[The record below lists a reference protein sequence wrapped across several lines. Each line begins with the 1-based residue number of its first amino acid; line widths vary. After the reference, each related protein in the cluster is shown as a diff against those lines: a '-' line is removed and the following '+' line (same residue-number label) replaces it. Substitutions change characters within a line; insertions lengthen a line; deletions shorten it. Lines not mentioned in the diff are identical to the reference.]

1 MVVASKDQVSSDL
14 AGEIVVLSM
23 QSAMY
28 YGMDQVG
35 SRIWE
40 LVREPIRVSDLR
52 DAITREY
59 DVEPEHCEADVLGFL
74 RQLALKGLIEVRDG
88 A

>member
-1 MVVASKDQVSSDL
+1 
-14 AGEIVVLSM
+14 
-23 QSAMY
+23 
-28 YGMDQVG
+28 
-35 SRIWE
+35 
-40 LVREPIRVSDLR
+40 VSDLR

-59 DVEPEHCEADVLGFL
+59 DVEPERCETDVLGFL